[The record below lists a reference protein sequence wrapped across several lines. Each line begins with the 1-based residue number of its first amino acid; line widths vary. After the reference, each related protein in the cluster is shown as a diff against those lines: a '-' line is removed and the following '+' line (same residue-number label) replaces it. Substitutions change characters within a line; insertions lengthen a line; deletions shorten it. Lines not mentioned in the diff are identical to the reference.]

1 MKPYPYWVNG
11 TNNKNKKGMNIM
23 QKRIHRVTVC
33 LTEEEHL
40 RLNEMCKA
48 TRLTMS
54 KLIRFLLSGYLPAQA
69 PPAEYSVLIKELRAV
84 GNNLNQITRAVNAG
98 MISAAELNE
107 TREELKKIWQSLNS
121 LPRAVR

>member
-1 MKPYPYWVNG
+1 
-11 TNNKNKKGMNIM
+11 MNIM

-48 TRLTMS
+48 TGLTMS

-69 PPAEYSVLIKELRAV
+69 PPAEYAVLIKELRAV
-84 GNNLNQITRAVNAG
+84 GNNLNQLARIVHSGGYLNT
-98 MISAAELNE
+98 AELDKACKKFNE
-107 TREELKKIWQSLNS
+107 VSEKVDEAFAPKRAWQ
-121 LPRAVR
+121 

>member
-1 MKPYPYWVNG
+1 
-11 TNNKNKKGMNIM
+11 M

-48 TRLTMS
+48 TGLTMS

-84 GNNLNQITRAVNAG
+84 GNNLMGSCCVALVLHLWYDKRSWGDYCERRVLI
-98 MISAAELNE
+98 
-107 TREELKKIWQSLNS
+107 
-121 LPRAVR
+121 